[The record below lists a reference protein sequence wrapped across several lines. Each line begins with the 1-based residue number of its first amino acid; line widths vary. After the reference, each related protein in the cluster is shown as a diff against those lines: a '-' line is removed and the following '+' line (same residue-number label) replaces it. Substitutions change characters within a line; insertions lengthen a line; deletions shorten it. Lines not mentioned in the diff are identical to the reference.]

1 MLFKEIVVF
10 RSYMITKT
18 RYQKLQK
25 ILYQLT
31 IQGLITIIIYEYIL
45 LKKNF
50 FLCILVVGLLL
61 SYHNYIDLPHHDN
74 DFIIVNDFLLRNDAQ
89 SKMLTLKEKSD
100 KDLVQYGIEL
110 KELMRIIDHD
120 RKLREFMNAKA
131 EDRSFNK
138 NDDYINQV
146 KENRNKAF
154 DTETIIQVYF
164 LPLQNLS
171 LLIYIINSTLNL
183 CSLKLKN
190 RNKLM

>member
-1 MLFKEIVVF
+1 M
-10 RSYMITKT
+10 
-18 RYQKLQK
+18 
-25 ILYQLT
+25 
-31 IQGLITIIIYEYIL
+31 
-45 LKKNF
+45 
-50 FLCILVVGLLL
+50 VVGLLL

-164 LPLQNLS
+164 LPL
-171 LLIYIINSTLNL
+171 
-183 CSLKLKN
+183 
-190 RNKLM
+190 